1 MLTPQETSILD
12 DVSLL
17 DHDWEHAAVV
27 SGIMSMFCVF
37 SHLNQNSSTSETIYL
52 FAVSHKSPQLISY
65 TMIHRK
71 HQIKDISAS
80 WKQEVIKG
88 HCSADG
94 VDKAMSNFPDKES
107 SFAAQTSRL
116 ANASDFTVIQ
126 QLEMALNCGE

>member
-12 DVSLL
+12 DVSLV

-37 SHLNQNSSTSETIYL
+37 SHSNQNSSTSETIYL

-71 HQIKDISAS
+71 RRIKDISAS

-88 HCSADG
+88 HCNADG
-94 VDKAMSNFPDKES
+94 VDKATSNFLDKES
-107 SFAAQTSRL
+107 VLLPKPLDWLKHQIS
-116 ANASDFTVIQ
+116 
-126 QLEMALNCGE
+126 

>member
-1 MLTPQETSILD
+1 
-12 DVSLL
+12 
-17 DHDWEHAAVV
+17 
-27 SGIMSMFCVF
+27 
-37 SHLNQNSSTSETIYL
+37 
-52 FAVSHKSPQLISY
+52 
-65 TMIHRK
+65 MIHRK
-71 HQIKDISAS
+71 RQIKDISAS

-94 VDKAMSNFPDKES
+94 VDKATSNFLDKES